1 MNIRDLRIGQR
12 LTLGFGLV
20 IALLMLLAGLA
31 VLRIQNLSSEVGVL
45 VDEVYPR
52 TQLAQDMKMDL
63 QDVSRSMLS
72 VLVMQDPDQIKAE
85 LAAIAKATARNE
97 EHLGK
102 LRAAVQDEEGRKLI
116 QAIVEIRERSLKQQ
130 KTFVGMI
137 EGEDKETALTKFL
150 FSIRPAQ
157 AKFFGLLD
165 DLVAQQQKA
174 MDTAGAQ
181 SADVA
186 RKTQALIGVLAL
198 AAMLSPD
205 WRWFAAVLAAVVTGF
220 FLRWLT
226 THPGTVARWHAL
238 HPHPRWR
245 RLFALAEDGRTQYQR
260 AWHAPLVPLY
270 ALLAWAAYGIQG
282 LVFGH
287 YAQALWPGVGLLDA
301 AYIFVLASLVGGRT
315 AFLVGSALLL
325 ATMLATTGR
334 RSWPVWVLSA
344 ACAAGSPV
352 AGLFLMLFGASAWC
366 AGSLPRVRAAAL
378 VVAPVVLLVPLLV
391 LFPEGGD
398 FPFPWAG
405 AVNTLVIAC
414 LAVWAGWR
422 FVVLRWVGAAYAVL
436 CLAAALMPSP
446 VGGNAARLA
455 TTAAPVV
462 LVLVVRIPD
471 RVGRAA
477 LAGVVAAV
485 LVAQWSPVSLAL
497 SGDRAPTE
505 AAYYRPLLDLLDGR
519 RAVHGVERIEVVPV
533 ATHTESDI
541 VARRFLLARGWNRQ
555 LDRRFHHL
563 FYGSSLTAAQ
573 YRDWLVENGVTLCIQ
588 PNLFDQGARGACRLH
603 GQSIPVERVG
613 RVVAQHSLPHLQS

>member
-1 MNIRDLRIGQR
+1 M
-12 LTLGFGLV
+12 
-20 IALLMLLAGLA
+20 
-31 VLRIQNLSSEVGVL
+31 
-45 VDEVYPR
+45 
-52 TQLAQDMKMDL
+52 
-63 QDVSRSMLS
+63 
-72 VLVMQDPDQIKAE
+72 
-85 LAAIAKATARNE
+85 
-97 EHLGK
+97 
-102 LRAAVQDEEGRKLI
+102 
-116 QAIVEIRERSLKQQ
+116 
-130 KTFVGMI
+130 
-137 EGEDKETALTKFL
+137 
-150 FSIRPAQ
+150 
-157 AKFFGLLD
+157 
-165 DLVAQQQKA
+165 
-174 MDTAGAQ
+174 
-181 SADVA
+181 
-186 RKTQALIGVLAL
+186 
-198 AAMLSPD
+198 
-205 WRWFAAVLAAVVTGF
+205 
-220 FLRWLT
+220 
-226 THPGTVARWHAL
+226 
-238 HPHPRWR
+238 
-245 RLFALAEDGRTQYQR
+245 
-260 AWHAPLVPLY
+260 
-270 ALLAWAAYGIQG
+270 
-282 LVFGH
+282 
-287 YAQALWPGVGLLDA
+287 
-301 AYIFVLASLVGGRT
+301 
-315 AFLVGSALLL
+315 
-325 ATMLATTGR
+325 
-334 RSWPVWVLSA
+334 WVLSA

-378 VVAPVVLLVPLLV
+378 VVAPVVLLVPLLL

-414 LAVWAGWR
+414 LAVLVGWR

-563 FYGSSLTAAQ
+563 FYGSTLTAAQ
-573 YRDWLVENGVTLCIQ
+573 YRDWLVENGVTLVAIADTD
-588 PNLFDQGARGACRLH
+588 LDEGGRLE
-603 GQSIPVERVG
+603 GTLLETPPDYLRPLLADGTWRVYEVMPSPSLIEGDAELVTVEVDRVDLRLRSAG
-613 RVVAQHSLPHLQS
+613 TVVLRVHFSPWFRVVGGAGCVREASGGWTEVVAPAGPVRIEAAWSAAAVFDRDGDC